1 MTFIIYKSSQAED
14 AVYKTVFGSPS
25 FSSFIVILHHGSF
38 YIQTHLHLLSYFG
51 DLSASHTSDE

>member
-14 AVYKTVFGSPS
+14 AVYKTLFGSPS

-38 YIQTHLHLLSYFG
+38 YVQTYLHLLSYFG
-51 DLSASHTSDE
+51 DLLTSQTSD